1 MMQYPRKKDMLVLPE
16 PYPADTNDKRF
27 GQLGSK
33 VLGENMQQRTESA
46 LKQKMLLA
54 AAHCLEDVPH

>member
-1 MMQYPRKKDMLVLPE
+1 MLVLPE